1 MKTLPDTVKH
11 YKSTPEFN
19 ETSVPA
25 GLLRRHTTADAV
37 WGHIHIL
44 EGQLLYRILEPVEEV
59 IILSPERF
67 GVVEPQVPHEV
78 EVIGPVRFCV
88 DFLR

>member
-1 MKTLPDTVKH
+1 MKTLPNTVKH
-11 YKSTPEFN
+11 YKSTPEFS
-19 ETSVPA
+19 ETSIPA

-37 WGHIHIL
+37 WGHIRIL
-44 EGQLLYRILEPVEEV
+44 EGQLLYRILEPVEEI
-59 IILSPERF
+59 IILSPERY